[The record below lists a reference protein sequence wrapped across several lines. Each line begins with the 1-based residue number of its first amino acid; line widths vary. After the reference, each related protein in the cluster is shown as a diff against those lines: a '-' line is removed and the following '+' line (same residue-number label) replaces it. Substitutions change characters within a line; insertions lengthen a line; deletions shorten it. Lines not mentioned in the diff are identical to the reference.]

1 MAQVLQ
7 SPDAWDRG
15 LEPAPAHAGP
25 IQHRPDQRQA
35 AVLGGQAPDH
45 LDPAPALA
53 EGPLQQVGV
62 ADALAV
68 LDWQV
73 EVSGERAQVGEQ
85 AINRPGVLGAVLG
98 REGVRPLLGDGDRL
112 LPRRGGR

>member
-35 AVLGGQAPDH
+35 AVLAGQAPDH

-53 EGPLQQVGV
+53 EGPLQEVGNWYESPWMPPV
-62 ADALAV
+62 
-68 LDWQV
+68 
-73 EVSGERAQVGEQ
+73 
-85 AINRPGVLGAVLG
+85 PT
-98 REGVRPLLGDGDRL
+98 DRL
-112 LPRRGGR
+112 LVVAGGLRSTVRPSGTGASGSKRRLGRPVIVAWAASPS